1 VRLQQEYFAF
11 LDAHGVEEHELQ
23 RAKNKLYI
31 ELLQHESQNDVIQA
45 VGNQFLFFDRRITRT
60 EIARRVSDYD
70 SQQIQRVIRK
80 WVVGKKFTTTIWG
93 DKENLKQY

>member
-1 VRLQQEYFAF
+1 
-11 LDAHGVEEHELQ
+11 
-23 RAKNKLYI
+23 
-31 ELLQHESQNDVIQA
+31 

-80 WVVGKKFTTTIWG
+80 WVVGKV
-93 DKENLKQY
+93 ES